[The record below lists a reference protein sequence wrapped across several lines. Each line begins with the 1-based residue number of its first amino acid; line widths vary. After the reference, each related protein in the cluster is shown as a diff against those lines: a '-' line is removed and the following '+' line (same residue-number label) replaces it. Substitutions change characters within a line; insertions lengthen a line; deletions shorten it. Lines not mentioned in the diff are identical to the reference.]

1 MAKAFTAA
9 DKQQT
14 WQTCNF
20 CSLQTF
26 KTSTDFLRHLRDRH
40 CTREGGSYVCRY
52 GYKGVCCSLPVDGV
66 SDRDYESHVLKF
78 HMTDTKR
85 DAPEEWSVYMA
96 AQNLPAVLNDPSRGK
111 QSNIFTKKWGDSF
124 VEKVQISPTHLLPDI
139 TYDHLSDYIKQIG
152 KRYRRH
158 VRLNQNIQSHEFAAQ
173 FSPTKNA
180 SPTNRSIE
188 HQRPSTSSMISDIS
202 ELNCNSF
209 VNGNSNHIVSSSHAS
224 RKLTYEINDANLDDI
239 PQIFV
244 KPNLDFTNLETFDAV
259 FPGICD
265 ADNKKSGRLL
275 QEKLSHYLD
284 IVEVLIAKQV
294 SEKSSAFFHAMT
306 SQDAIMENMNDASK
320 NVVKMREKMKLL
332 DEKFVKNAVN
342 IVTLDRKRTHYG
354 IIYDKLKLMQTV
366 HQTQPMIQL
375 LLGTQD
381 YVAALDLISTT
392 QEIVAQELIGIHC
405 FKHLPS
411 QLTEMERLVSKMLA
425 TEFEKYSTMDLS
437 RPIGGHDDDDDDDR
451 VYDEDKLICIVSG
464 LLRQNNFSFI
474 ETYRDEAI
482 VAIRALIK
490 QLVIEVISTSDDE
503 RCLTGA
509 GEVAQCLTI
518 QEWIFLLKKATVLLL
533 GLLRRIKRVLD
544 VMHQVSEA
552 SAGKCVINSDID
564 ETFDTE
570 TFLSESDHKKVE
582 EKLKDIMHS
591 ICNYCSE
598 RCANLIS
605 SQSLEKHVASADEIK
620 NLAEIIRAFST
631 GCEELTGIQRIP
643 LAAAL
648 QAQATKFGNKFHTE
662 RKSKLSL
669 LLDNERWKQVEVPAE
684 YQLMIDRIA
693 DGDFSWSKN
702 EINSERQA
710 KPSTMLYVDA
720 EPFMLVN
727 SALIL
732 VQIISEYCQCAASL
746 PMIST
751 QLSRHLIDLL
761 RTFNSKCCQL
771 VLGAGALRVAGLTT
785 ITTGNLALV
794 SRSLKLVIWFIPR
807 IKGHFQQLEMKN
819 ANAAA
824 NSNESG
830 AIVTTNNF
838 INTGFDT
845 IEKDFFSHIKEIE
858 TKVMTIVTTLVH
870 NLLNNWTARPPV
882 PSQSFRNISRHFIK
896 LHEALSPILPE
907 QQIHQLYRVVHKN
920 FKDKL
925 RELLIKY
932 NIVNNGGPQC
942 GMVTSE
948 LTFYMETLR
957 TLKAMPPEELED
969 DTLNDI
975 WV

>member
-1 MAKAFTAA
+1 
-9 DKQQT
+9 
-14 WQTCNF
+14 
-20 CSLQTF
+20 
-26 KTSTDFLRHLRDRH
+26 
-40 CTREGGSYVCRY
+40 
-52 GYKGVCCSLPVDGV
+52 
-66 SDRDYESHVLKF
+66 
-78 HMTDTKR
+78 
-85 DAPEEWSVYMA
+85 
-96 AQNLPAVLNDPSRGK
+96 
-111 QSNIFTKKWGDSF
+111 
-124 VEKVQISPTHLLPDI
+124 
-139 TYDHLSDYIKQIG
+139 
-152 KRYRRH
+152 
-158 VRLNQNIQSHEFAAQ
+158 
-173 FSPTKNA
+173 
-180 SPTNRSIE
+180 
-188 HQRPSTSSMISDIS
+188 
-202 ELNCNSF
+202 
-209 VNGNSNHIVSSSHAS
+209 
-224 RKLTYEINDANLDDI
+224 
-239 PQIFV
+239 
-244 KPNLDFTNLETFDAV
+244 
-259 FPGICD
+259 
-265 ADNKKSGRLL
+265 
-275 QEKLSHYLD
+275 
-284 IVEVLIAKQV
+284 
-294 SEKSSAFFHAMT
+294 MT
-306 SQDAIMENMNDASK
+306 SQDAIMENMNDATQ
-320 NVVKMREKMKLL
+320 NVRKLREKMKLL
-332 DEKFVKNAVN
+332 DENLVKNAVN

-354 IIYDKLKLMQTV
+354 IIYDKLKLMATV

-375 LLGTQD
+375 LLSTQD

-392 QEIVAQELIGIHC
+392 QEIVAQELVGIHC

-411 QLTEMERLVSKMLA
+411 QLTEMERLIDKMLA
-425 TEFEKYSTMDLS
+425 TDFEKYSTMDLS
-437 RPIGGHDDDDDDDR
+437 RPIHTNKNGLNDDENR

-464 LLRQNNFSFI
+464 LLRQKNFSFI
-474 ETYRDEAI
+474 ETYRDESI

-518 QEWIFLLKKATVLLL
+518 GEWILLLKKATALLL
-533 GLLRRIKRVLD
+533 GLLQRIKRVLD

-552 SAGKCVINSDID
+552 SAGKCAINGDMVHD
-564 ETFDTE
+564 VFDSE

-582 EKLKDIMHS
+582 EKLKDVIHS

-605 SQSLEKHVASADEIK
+605 SQSLEKHVASAEEIQS
-620 NLAEIIRAFST
+620 LSEIIRTFSV
-631 GCEELTGIQRIP
+631 GCEELSGTQRIP
-643 LAAAL
+643 LTAAL

-669 LLDNERWKQVEVPAE
+669 LLDNERWKQVDVPAE

-693 DGDFSWSKN
+693 DGDFSWTKN
-702 EINSERQA
+702 EINSQKQA
-710 KPSTMLYVDA
+710 KPAPVLYVDS

-732 VQIISEYCQCAASL
+732 VQIISEYCQCASSL

-807 IKGHFQQLEMKN
+807 IKGHFQQLEIKQTS
-819 ANAAA
+819 
-824 NSNESG
+824 NSNNEP
-830 AIVTTNNF
+830 ATNATPNNF
-838 INTGFDT
+838 INSGYDT
-845 IEKDFFSHIKEIE
+845 IEKDLYSHIKEVE
-858 TKVMTIVTTLVH
+858 SKVLTIVTTLVH
-870 NLLNNWTARPPV
+870 NLLNTWDARPPV

-907 QQIHQLYRVVHKN
+907 PQIQHLYRVVHKN

-932 NIVNNGGPQC
+932 NIVNNGGPQH

-957 TLKAMPPEELED
+957 SLKAMSPEELED

-975 WV
+975 WLK

>member
-1 MAKAFTAA
+1 
-9 DKQQT
+9 
-14 WQTCNF
+14 
-20 CSLQTF
+20 
-26 KTSTDFLRHLRDRH
+26 
-40 CTREGGSYVCRY
+40 
-52 GYKGVCCSLPVDGV
+52 
-66 SDRDYESHVLKF
+66 
-78 HMTDTKR
+78 
-85 DAPEEWSVYMA
+85 
-96 AQNLPAVLNDPSRGK
+96 
-111 QSNIFTKKWGDSF
+111 
-124 VEKVQISPTHLLPDI
+124 
-139 TYDHLSDYIKQIG
+139 
-152 KRYRRH
+152 
-158 VRLNQNIQSHEFAAQ
+158 
-173 FSPTKNA
+173 
-180 SPTNRSIE
+180 
-188 HQRPSTSSMISDIS
+188 
-202 ELNCNSF
+202 
-209 VNGNSNHIVSSSHAS
+209 
-224 RKLTYEINDANLDDI
+224 
-239 PQIFV
+239 
-244 KPNLDFTNLETFDAV
+244 
-259 FPGICD
+259 
-265 ADNKKSGRLL
+265 
-275 QEKLSHYLD
+275 
-284 IVEVLIAKQV
+284 
-294 SEKSSAFFHAMT
+294 MT
-306 SQDAIMENMNDASK
+306 SQDAIMENMNDATT
-320 NVVKMREKMKLL
+320 NVITLREKMHLL
-332 DEKFVKNAVN
+332 DEKLVKNAVN
-342 IVTLDRKRTHYG
+342 IVTLDRKRAHYG

-411 QLTEMERLVSKMLA
+411 QLTEMERLIDKMLA
-425 TEFEKYSTMDLS
+425 TDFEKYSTIDLS
-437 RPIGGHDDDDDDDR
+437 RPINCMENADVDDDH

-464 LLRQNNFSFI
+464 LLRQKNFSFI
-474 ETYRDEAI
+474 EMYRDEAI

-518 QEWIFLLKKATVLLL
+518 NEWILLLKKATVLLL

-544 VMHQVSEA
+544 VMHQVSAA
-552 SAGKCVINSDID
+552 SAGKCMINGDID
-564 ETFDTE
+564 DTFDIE
-570 TFLSESDHKKVE
+570 TFLSDSDHKKVE
-582 EKLKDIMHS
+582 EKLKDVIHS
-591 ICNYCSE
+591 ICNYCSD

-605 SQSLEKHVASADEIK
+605 SQSLEKHVASADEIQR
-620 NLAEIIRAFST
+620 LSEIIREFSF

-643 LAAAL
+643 LTAAL
-648 QAQATKFGNKFHTE
+648 QAQATKFSNKFHAE

-684 YQLMIDRIA
+684 YQFMIDRMA
-693 DGDFSWSKN
+693 DGDFAWTKN
-702 EINSERQA
+702 DINSQKQV
-710 KPSTMLYVDA
+710 KPATVLYVDS

-732 VQIISEYCQCAASL
+732 VQIISEYCQCAISL

-807 IKGHFQQLEMKN
+807 IKGHFQQLELKN
-819 ANAAA
+819 T

-830 AIVTTNNF
+830 ANVTANNF
-838 INTGFDT
+838 INTGYDT

-858 TKVMTIVTTLVH
+858 TKVLTIVTTLVN
-870 NLLNNWTARPPV
+870 NLLNTWDARPPV

-907 QQIHQLYRVVHKN
+907 QQIHQLYRVVHRN

-932 NIVNNGGPQC
+932 NIVNNGGPQH
-942 GMVTSE
+942 GMVTAE

-957 TLKAMPPEELED
+957 SLKALPLQELED

-975 WV
+975 WVK

>member
-1 MAKAFTAA
+1 
-9 DKQQT
+9 
-14 WQTCNF
+14 
-20 CSLQTF
+20 
-26 KTSTDFLRHLRDRH
+26 
-40 CTREGGSYVCRY
+40 
-52 GYKGVCCSLPVDGV
+52 
-66 SDRDYESHVLKF
+66 
-78 HMTDTKR
+78 
-85 DAPEEWSVYMA
+85 
-96 AQNLPAVLNDPSRGK
+96 
-111 QSNIFTKKWGDSF
+111 
-124 VEKVQISPTHLLPDI
+124 
-139 TYDHLSDYIKQIG
+139 
-152 KRYRRH
+152 
-158 VRLNQNIQSHEFAAQ
+158 
-173 FSPTKNA
+173 
-180 SPTNRSIE
+180 
-188 HQRPSTSSMISDIS
+188 
-202 ELNCNSF
+202 
-209 VNGNSNHIVSSSHAS
+209 
-224 RKLTYEINDANLDDI
+224 
-239 PQIFV
+239 
-244 KPNLDFTNLETFDAV
+244 
-259 FPGICD
+259 
-265 ADNKKSGRLL
+265 
-275 QEKLSHYLD
+275 
-284 IVEVLIAKQV
+284 
-294 SEKSSAFFHAMT
+294 MT
-306 SQDAIMENMNDASK
+306 SQDAIMENMNDATK
-320 NVVKMREKMKLL
+320 NVRILREKMKLL
-332 DEKFVKNAVN
+332 DENLVKNAVN

-354 IIYDKLKLMQTV
+354 VIYDKLKLMQTV

-411 QLTEMERLVSKMLA
+411 QLTEMERLIDKMLA
-425 TEFEKYSTMDLS
+425 TDFEKYSTMDLS
-437 RPIGGHDDDDDDDR
+437 RPILNGNEDEDDDH

-464 LLRQNNFSFI
+464 LLRQKNFTFI

-518 QEWIFLLKKATVLLL
+518 AEWILLLKKATSLLL

-552 SAGKCVINSDID
+552 SAGKSVINGDID
-564 ETFDTE
+564 EVYDME
-570 TFLSESDHKKVE
+570 TFLTESDHKKVE
-582 EKLKDIMHS
+582 EKLKDVMHS

-605 SQSLEKHVASADEIK
+605 SQSLEKHVASAAEIQS
-620 NLAEIIRAFST
+620 LSEIIRAFSA
-631 GCEELTGIQRIP
+631 GCEELSGTQRIP
-643 LAAAL
+643 LTAAL
-648 QAQATKFGNKFHTE
+648 QAQATKFGNKFHAE

-669 LLDNERWKQVEVPAE
+669 LLDNERWKSIEVPAE
-684 YQLMIDRIA
+684 YQFMIDRIA
-693 DGDFSWSKN
+693 NGDFSWTKN
-702 EINSERQA
+702 EINSQKQA
-710 KPSTMLYVDA
+710 KPASVLYVDS
-720 EPFMLVN
+720 EPFTLVN

-807 IKGHFQQLEMKN
+807 IKGHFQQIEMR
-819 ANAAA
+819 NAAT
-824 NSNESG
+824 NPNESG
-830 AIVTTNNF
+830 AITTSNNF
-838 INTGFDT
+838 INTGYDT

-858 TKVMTIVTTLVH
+858 TKVLTIVTTLVH
-870 NLLNNWTARPPV
+870 NLLNTWDARPPV

-932 NIVNNGGPQC
+932 NIVANGGPQH

-957 TLKAMPPEELED
+957 TLKAMPPDELED

-975 WV
+975 WLK

>member
-1 MAKAFTAA
+1 
-9 DKQQT
+9 
-14 WQTCNF
+14 
-20 CSLQTF
+20 
-26 KTSTDFLRHLRDRH
+26 
-40 CTREGGSYVCRY
+40 
-52 GYKGVCCSLPVDGV
+52 
-66 SDRDYESHVLKF
+66 
-78 HMTDTKR
+78 
-85 DAPEEWSVYMA
+85 
-96 AQNLPAVLNDPSRGK
+96 
-111 QSNIFTKKWGDSF
+111 
-124 VEKVQISPTHLLPDI
+124 
-139 TYDHLSDYIKQIG
+139 
-152 KRYRRH
+152 
-158 VRLNQNIQSHEFAAQ
+158 
-173 FSPTKNA
+173 
-180 SPTNRSIE
+180 
-188 HQRPSTSSMISDIS
+188 
-202 ELNCNSF
+202 
-209 VNGNSNHIVSSSHAS
+209 
-224 RKLTYEINDANLDDI
+224 
-239 PQIFV
+239 
-244 KPNLDFTNLETFDAV
+244 
-259 FPGICD
+259 
-265 ADNKKSGRLL
+265 
-275 QEKLSHYLD
+275 
-284 IVEVLIAKQV
+284 
-294 SEKSSAFFHAMT
+294 MT
-306 SQDAIMENMNDASK
+306 SQDAIMENMNDATK

-332 DEKFVKNAVN
+332 DEKLVKNAVN

-411 QLTEMERLVSKMLA
+411 QLTEMERLIDKMLA
-425 TEFEKYSTMDLS
+425 TDFEKYSTMDLS
-437 RPIGGHDDDDDDDR
+437 RPIGGNDDDDEDR

-464 LLRQNNFSFI
+464 LLRQRNFSFI

-490 QLVIEVISTSDDE
+490 QLVIEVISASDDE

-518 QEWIFLLKKATVLLL
+518 QEWILLLKKATALLL

-552 SAGKCVINSDID
+552 SAGKTVIDGDID

-570 TFLSESDHKKVE
+570 TFLSESDHRKVE
-582 EKLKDIMHS
+582 EKLKDVMHS

-605 SQSLEKHVASADEIK
+605 SQSLEKHVASAEEIQS
-620 NLAEIIRAFST
+620 LAEIIRAFSA

-643 LAAAL
+643 LTAAL

-684 YQLMIDRIA
+684 YQLMIDKIA
-693 DGDFSWSKN
+693 DGDFSWTKN
-702 EINSERQA
+702 EINSQKQA
-710 KPSTMLYVDA
+710 KPSAVLYVDS

-732 VQIISEYCQCAASL
+732 VQIISEYCQCATSL

-807 IKGHFQQLEMKN
+807 IKGHFQQLEVRN
-819 ANAAA
+819 ATATAAIA
-824 NSNESG
+824 NSSETG

-838 INTGFDT
+838 INTGYDT

-870 NLLNNWTARPPV
+870 NLLNTWTVCIRMKNLTTFF
-882 PSQSFRNISRHFIK
+882 SF
-896 LHEALSPILPE
+896 
-907 QQIHQLYRVVHKN
+907 
-920 FKDKL
+920 
-925 RELLIKY
+925 
-932 NIVNNGGPQC
+932 
-942 GMVTSE
+942 
-948 LTFYMETLR
+948 
-957 TLKAMPPEELED
+957 
-969 DTLNDI
+969 
-975 WV
+975 

>member
-1 MAKAFTAA
+1 
-9 DKQQT
+9 
-14 WQTCNF
+14 
-20 CSLQTF
+20 
-26 KTSTDFLRHLRDRH
+26 
-40 CTREGGSYVCRY
+40 
-52 GYKGVCCSLPVDGV
+52 
-66 SDRDYESHVLKF
+66 
-78 HMTDTKR
+78 
-85 DAPEEWSVYMA
+85 
-96 AQNLPAVLNDPSRGK
+96 
-111 QSNIFTKKWGDSF
+111 
-124 VEKVQISPTHLLPDI
+124 
-139 TYDHLSDYIKQIG
+139 
-152 KRYRRH
+152 
-158 VRLNQNIQSHEFAAQ
+158 
-173 FSPTKNA
+173 
-180 SPTNRSIE
+180 
-188 HQRPSTSSMISDIS
+188 
-202 ELNCNSF
+202 
-209 VNGNSNHIVSSSHAS
+209 
-224 RKLTYEINDANLDDI
+224 
-239 PQIFV
+239 
-244 KPNLDFTNLETFDAV
+244 
-259 FPGICD
+259 
-265 ADNKKSGRLL
+265 
-275 QEKLSHYLD
+275 
-284 IVEVLIAKQV
+284 
-294 SEKSSAFFHAMT
+294 MT
-306 SQDAIMENMNDASK
+306 SQDAIMENMNDATQ
-320 NVVKMREKMKLL
+320 NVRKLREKMKLL
-332 DEKFVKNAVN
+332 DENLVKNAVN

-354 IIYDKLKLMQTV
+354 IIYDKLKLMATV

-375 LLGTQD
+375 LLSTQD

-392 QEIVAQELIGIHC
+392 QEIVAQELVGIHC

-411 QLTEMERLVSKMLA
+411 QLTEMERLIDKMLA
-425 TEFEKYSTMDLS
+425 TDFEKYSTMDLS
-437 RPIGGHDDDDDDDR
+437 RPIHTNKNGFNDDENR

-464 LLRQNNFSFI
+464 LLRQKNFSFI

-518 QEWIFLLKKATVLLL
+518 GEWILLLKKATALLL
-533 GLLRRIKRVLD
+533 GLLQRIKRVLD

-552 SAGKCVINSDID
+552 SAGKCAINGDMVD
-564 ETFDTE
+564 DVFDNE

-582 EKLKDIMHS
+582 EKLKDVIHS

-605 SQSLEKHVASADEIK
+605 SQSLEKHVASAEEIQS
-620 NLAEIIRAFST
+620 LSEIIRTFSV
-631 GCEELTGIQRIP
+631 GCEELSGTQRIP
-643 LAAAL
+643 LTAAL

-669 LLDNERWKQVEVPAE
+669 LLDNERWKQVDVPAE

-693 DGDFSWSKN
+693 DGDFSWTKN
-702 EINSERQA
+702 EINSQKQA
-710 KPSTMLYVDA
+710 KPAPVLYVDS

-732 VQIISEYCQCAASL
+732 VQIISEYCQCASSL

-807 IKGHFQQLEMKN
+807 IKGHFQQLEIKQTS
-819 ANAAA
+819 
-824 NSNESG
+824 NSNNEP
-830 AIVTTNNF
+830 ATNVTPNNF
-838 INTGFDT
+838 INSGYDT
-845 IEKDFFSHIKEIE
+845 IEKDLYSHIKEVE
-858 TKVMTIVTTLVH
+858 SKVLTIVTTLVH
-870 NLLNNWTARPPV
+870 NLLNTWDARPPV

-907 QQIHQLYRVVHKN
+907 PQIQHLYRVVHRN

-932 NIVNNGGPQC
+932 NIVNNGGPQH

-957 TLKAMPPEELED
+957 SLKAMSPEELED

-975 WV
+975 WLK

>member
-1 MAKAFTAA
+1 
-9 DKQQT
+9 
-14 WQTCNF
+14 
-20 CSLQTF
+20 
-26 KTSTDFLRHLRDRH
+26 
-40 CTREGGSYVCRY
+40 
-52 GYKGVCCSLPVDGV
+52 
-66 SDRDYESHVLKF
+66 
-78 HMTDTKR
+78 
-85 DAPEEWSVYMA
+85 
-96 AQNLPAVLNDPSRGK
+96 
-111 QSNIFTKKWGDSF
+111 
-124 VEKVQISPTHLLPDI
+124 
-139 TYDHLSDYIKQIG
+139 
-152 KRYRRH
+152 
-158 VRLNQNIQSHEFAAQ
+158 
-173 FSPTKNA
+173 
-180 SPTNRSIE
+180 
-188 HQRPSTSSMISDIS
+188 
-202 ELNCNSF
+202 
-209 VNGNSNHIVSSSHAS
+209 
-224 RKLTYEINDANLDDI
+224 
-239 PQIFV
+239 
-244 KPNLDFTNLETFDAV
+244 
-259 FPGICD
+259 
-265 ADNKKSGRLL
+265 
-275 QEKLSHYLD
+275 
-284 IVEVLIAKQV
+284 
-294 SEKSSAFFHAMT
+294 MT
-306 SQDAIMENMNDASK
+306 SQDAIMENMNDATK
-320 NVVKMREKMKLL
+320 NVQKLREKMKIL
-332 DEKFVKNAVN
+332 DEKIVKNAVN

-354 IIYDKLKLMQTV
+354 IIYDKLKLMATV

-375 LLGTQD
+375 LLSTQD

-392 QEIVAQELIGIHC
+392 QEIVAQELTGIHC

-411 QLTEMERLVSKMLA
+411 QLTEMERLIDKMLA
-425 TEFEKYSTMDLS
+425 TDFEKYSTMDLS
-437 RPIGGHDDDDDDDR
+437 RPINTHQNGLNGDDHR

-464 LLRQNNFSFI
+464 LLRQKNFSFI

-518 QEWIFLLKKATVLLL
+518 GEWILLLKKATALLL
-533 GLLRRIKRVLD
+533 GLLQRIKGVLD

-552 SAGKCVINSDID
+552 SAGKSAINGDID
-564 ETFDTE
+564 ETFDNE
-570 TFLSESDHKKVE
+570 TFLSEADHKKVE
-582 EKLKDIMHS
+582 EKLKDVIHS

-605 SQSLEKHVASADEIK
+605 SQSLEKHVASADEIQS
-620 NLAEIIRAFST
+620 LSEIIRTFSV
-631 GCEELTGIQRIP
+631 GCEQLSGTQRIP
-643 LAAAL
+643 LTAAL

-669 LLDNERWKQVEVPAE
+669 LLDNERWKQVDVPAE

-702 EINSERQA
+702 EINTQKQA
-710 KPSTMLYVDA
+710 KPAPVLYVDS
-720 EPFMLVN
+720 EPFTLVN

-732 VQIISEYCQCAASL
+732 VQIISEYCQCASSL

-807 IKGHFQQLEMKN
+807 IKGHFQQLEIKQTS
-819 ANAAA
+819 
-824 NSNESG
+824 NSNESNTN
-830 AIVTTNNF
+830 VTTNNF
-838 INTGFDT
+838 INSGYDT
-845 IEKDFFSHIKEIE
+845 IEKDLFSHIKEVE
-858 TKVMTIVTTLVH
+858 TKVLTIVTTLVH
-870 NLLNNWTARPPV
+870 NLLNTWDARPPV

-907 QQIHQLYRVVHKN
+907 PQIHHLYRVVHKN

-932 NIVNNGGPQC
+932 NIVNNGGPQH

-957 TLKAMPPEELED
+957 SLKAMPPNELED

-975 WV
+975 WLK

>member
-1 MAKAFTAA
+1 
-9 DKQQT
+9 
-14 WQTCNF
+14 
-20 CSLQTF
+20 
-26 KTSTDFLRHLRDRH
+26 
-40 CTREGGSYVCRY
+40 
-52 GYKGVCCSLPVDGV
+52 
-66 SDRDYESHVLKF
+66 
-78 HMTDTKR
+78 
-85 DAPEEWSVYMA
+85 
-96 AQNLPAVLNDPSRGK
+96 
-111 QSNIFTKKWGDSF
+111 
-124 VEKVQISPTHLLPDI
+124 
-139 TYDHLSDYIKQIG
+139 
-152 KRYRRH
+152 
-158 VRLNQNIQSHEFAAQ
+158 
-173 FSPTKNA
+173 
-180 SPTNRSIE
+180 
-188 HQRPSTSSMISDIS
+188 
-202 ELNCNSF
+202 
-209 VNGNSNHIVSSSHAS
+209 
-224 RKLTYEINDANLDDI
+224 
-239 PQIFV
+239 
-244 KPNLDFTNLETFDAV
+244 
-259 FPGICD
+259 
-265 ADNKKSGRLL
+265 
-275 QEKLSHYLD
+275 
-284 IVEVLIAKQV
+284 
-294 SEKSSAFFHAMT
+294 
-306 SQDAIMENMNDASK
+306 MENMNDATQ
-320 NVVKMREKMKLL
+320 NVRKLRENMKLL
-332 DEKFVKNAVN
+332 DEKLVKNAVN
-342 IVTLDRKRTHYG
+342 IITLDRKRAHYG
-354 IIYDKLKLMQTV
+354 ILYDKLKLMQTV

-411 QLTEMERLVSKMLA
+411 QLTEMERLIDKMLA
-425 TEFEKYSTMDLS
+425 TDFEKYSTMDLS
-437 RPIGGHDDDDDDDR
+437 RPININGDEDEDR

-464 LLRQNNFSFI
+464 LLRQKNFSFI
-474 ETYRDEAI
+474 ETYRDESI

-518 QEWIFLLKKATVLLL
+518 AEWILLLKRATTLLL

-552 SAGKCVINSDID
+552 SSGKSGINGDID
-564 ETFDTE
+564 EAFDIE

-582 EKLKDIMHS
+582 EKLKDVIHS

-605 SQSLEKHVASADEIK
+605 SQSLEKHVASADEIQSLSETIK
-620 NLAEIIRAFST
+620 TFSA
-631 GCEELTGIQRIP
+631 GCEELSGTQRIP
-643 LAAAL
+643 LTAAL

-684 YQLMIDRIA
+684 YQFMIDRIA
-693 DGDFSWSKN
+693 DGDFIWTKN
-702 EINSERQA
+702 DINSQKQT
-710 KPSTMLYVDA
+710 KPATVLYVDS

-732 VQIISEYCQCAASL
+732 VQIISEYCQCASSL

-807 IKGHFQQLEMKN
+807 IKGHFQKLELEN
-819 ANAAA
+819 AT

-830 AIVTTNNF
+830 ASIMPNNF
-838 INTGFDT
+838 INTSYDT

-858 TKVMTIVTTLVH
+858 TKVLTIVTTLVH
-870 NLLNNWTARPPV
+870 NLLNNWDARPPV

-925 RELLIKY
+925 RELLAKY
-932 NIVNNGGPQC
+932 NIVNNGGPQH

-957 TLKAMPPEELED
+957 TLKAMPPDELED

-975 WV
+975 WLKL